1 MNERFIFYYDKTVK
15 LVKEIIDDDELS
27 SEEKVRLLG
36 VILQKVLNTS
46 SYKYVYSGSI
56 ENEEKDQ
63 FQE

>member
-36 VILQKVLNTS
+36 VIL
-46 SYKYVYSGSI
+46 
-56 ENEEKDQ
+56 
-63 FQE
+63 